1 VWQRVVEHLLE
12 AFEGLLAVVQQVARQ
27 RPGVGAAR
35 RWPWR
40 VREEFLPQPLQI
52 AQLHLLDNDALDGFQ
67 KPFEGCRDGPPQQLG
82 MIAHLQPD
90 AAENLLCGAD
100 LGNALRAG
108 DAQRAQEVLFE
119 IFRRGLLVEQ
129 DREELELGFEFGAP
143 TKNRRFLLDPVRLLD
158 RSSREE
164 DDRRVTL
171 GQPFVEPPLPV
182 VAGMQTLVVDQNL
195 DLVGVLGLQRL
206 AGVLQQLP
214 VGLRLG
220 VIRTGGAQSGTVAD
234 EKFESRHVGFSCGF
248 RCVVG
253 RALFLQEPTT
263 HRASQ
268 AVVARFVGL
277 RSSAQPTKA
286 SLRDE
291 HEFLASLPVLR
302 FADRFGDGNLELAG
316 QGGGS
321 GHIRTSALIDAEMA
335 RIAPITASLRSVL

>member
-1 VWQRVVEHLLE
+1 V
-12 AFEGLLAVVQQVARQ
+12 
-27 RPGVGAAR
+27 
-35 RWPWR
+35 
-40 VREEFLPQPLQI
+40 
-52 AQLHLLDNDALDGFQ
+52 QLHLLNNDALDSFQ
-67 KPFEGCRDGPPQQLG
+67 KLFEWCFRRSPQNRG
-82 MIAHLQPD
+82 MIFQLRLD
-90 AAENLLCGAD
+90 AAENLLCSGDVGDA
-100 LGNALRAG
+100 LGAG
-108 DAQRAQEVLFE
+108 DAQRAEELFLE
-119 IFRRGLLVEQ
+119 IFGAALLVEQ
-129 DREELELGFEFGAP
+129 NREEREIRVELGAP
-143 TKNRRFLLDPVRLLD
+143 TEYCSFLLDPVRPIQG
-158 RSSREE
+158 SSGEE

-220 VIRTGGAQSGTVAD
+220 VIRTGGTQSGTVAD
-234 EKFESRHVGFSCGF
+234 EKFESRHVGFSCGV

-286 SLRDE
+286 CWSRYSNPPAVMPKNSCAVSSLVSAPGSPAENGCAPRSASLRYE
-291 HEFLASLPVLR
+291 TA
-302 FADRFGDGNLELAG
+302 FADLLSKSRPHVRRGFREVWIDGEVVRI
-316 QGGGS
+316 
-321 GHIRTSALIDAEMA
+321 GHLS
-335 RIAPITASLRSVL
+335 ASLRSVL